1 MKRNLIFLFL
11 LCGAYAAA
19 QTTVTVTLTV
29 ASDATVALETA
40 RLAGAATNYALGA
53 AIGAADATLQLTS
66 AAGVPAAGQL
76 VVDSEAINFT
86 YSGSGNTLALTKRG
100 ATITTAAAHA
110 QGAVVRVLTYPTINA
125 LAKWALFQYF
135 RGVLL
140 QSPTAAMQTAQAQV
154 TTGQNA
160 VESAIATAVQ

>member
-1 MKRNLIFLFL
+1 MKRNLIFLLL

-29 ASDATVALETA
+29 ASDAATAIETA
-40 RLAGAATNYALGA
+40 RLAGASATYTLGA
-53 AIGAADATLQLTS
+53 AIGTADATLQLTS
-66 AAGVPAAGQL
+66 AVGVPAAGQL
-76 VVDSEAINFT
+76 VIDQEAINFT
-86 YSGSGNTLALTKRG
+86 YSGTGNTLTLTKRG
-100 ATITTAAAHA
+100 ATITTAATHA
-110 QGAVVRVLTYPTINA
+110 QGAVARVLTYPTINS
-125 LAKWALFQYF
+125 LAKWALYQYF

-154 TTGQNA
+154 AAQQNA